1 MTAREAILGRL
12 RESPR
17 DSLVSTPQLDYSVIE
32 EKTWD
37 PEQRI
42 ALLTDNMTSVKTEV
56 YRSSK
61 TGWLEQLRK
70 IARKKQLNNLLVSPE
85 TPYGETIFAAE
96 DMPPL
101 LQYERPIEEWKQE
114 LFGQVD
120 ASFTTTF
127 GAIAE
132 TGSLV
137 LWPDQHEPR
146 LMSLVPLVHI
156 ALLEADSIEDTFLSF
171 MRTHQWVQRGMPSN
185 ALLISGPSKTA
196 DIEQTLAYGV
206 HGPKELIVI
215 IV

>member
-1 MTAREAILGRL
+1 MTAREAILGLL

-17 DSLVSTPQLDYSVIE
+17 DSLASTPQLDYSVIE

-37 PEQRI
+37 HEQRI
-42 ALLTDNMTSVKTEV
+42 ALLTENMTSVKTEV
-56 YRSSK
+56 YHSSK
-61 TGWLEQLRK
+61 TGWLEQLRE
-70 IARKKQLNNLLVSPE
+70 IAHKKQLNNLLLSPE
-85 TPYGETIFAAE
+85 TPYGEAIFAAE

-101 LQYERPIEEWKQE
+101 LQYEHPIEEWKQE

-156 ALLEADSIEDTFLSF
+156 ALLEANSIEDTFLSF

>member
-1 MTAREAILGRL
+1 M
-12 RESPR
+12 
-17 DSLVSTPQLDYSVIE
+17 STS
-32 EKTWD
+32 
-37 PEQRI
+37 
-42 ALLTDNMTSVKTEV
+42 A
-56 YRSSK
+56 
-61 TGWLEQLRK
+61 
-70 IARKKQLNNLLVSPE
+70 
-85 TPYGETIFAAE
+85 
-96 DMPPL
+96 
-101 LQYERPIEEWKQE
+101 E

-156 ALLEADSIEDTFLSF
+156 ALLEANSIEDTFLSF

-196 DIEQTLAYGV
+196 DIEQTIQLGA
-206 HGPKELIVI
+206 HGPRRLHILIVKDHG
-215 IV
+215 

>member
-1 MTAREAILGRL
+1 MTAREAIMSRL

-17 DSLVSTPQLDYSVIE
+17 DSLVSPPQLDYSVIE

-42 ALLTDNMTSVKTEV
+42 ALLTENMTSVKTEV

-61 TGWLEQLRK
+61 TGWLEQLRE
-70 IARKKQLNNLLVSPE
+70 IARRKQFNNLLASPE
-85 TPYGETIFAAE
+85 NPYGKAIFAAQ

-101 LQYERPIEEWKQE
+101 LQYEYPIEEWKPE
-114 LFGQVD
+114 LFSQVD
-120 ASFTTTF
+120 ASFTTTV

-156 ALLEADSIEDTFLSF
+156 ALLEADTIEDTFLSF
-171 MRTHQWVQRGMPSN
+171 IRTHQWVQRGMPSN